1 MNSKFKVEISLD
13 EESKKLLKKVLKH
26 LKQLKQLK
34 EVQHLKGGK
43 YQTCKVV
50 GKYGKDIEL
59 PDEYE
64 VLIIKTQ
71 KESN

>member
-1 MNSKFKVEISLD
+1 MDSKFKVEISLD
-13 EESKKLLKKVLKH
+13 EELKKLLKEVLKH
-26 LKQLKQLK
+26 LKQIKK
-34 EVQHLKGGK
+34 VQHLKGGK

-64 VLIIKTQ
+64 VLIIETQ

>member
-13 EESKKLLKKVLKH
+13 EESKKLLKEVLKR
-26 LKQLKQLK
+26 LKQPKG
-34 EVQHLKGGK
+34 VQHLKGGK

-64 VLIIKTQ
+64 VLIIETQ

>member
-1 MNSKFKVEISLD
+1 MDSKFKVEIALD
-13 EESKKLLKKVLKH
+13 EESKKLLKEVLEH
-26 LKQLKQLK
+26 FKQPK

-59 PDEYE
+59 PNEYE
-64 VLIIKTQ
+64 VLIIETQ

>member
-1 MNSKFKVEISLD
+1 MNSKFEVEISVV
-13 EESKKLLKKVLKH
+13 EESKKLLKEILKH
-26 LKQLKQLK
+26 LKQLK
-34 EVQHLKGGK
+34 EIQHLKGGK

-64 VLIIKTQ
+64 VLIIETQ

>member
-1 MNSKFKVEISLD
+1 MDSKFKVEISLD
-13 EESKKLLKKVLKH
+13 EESKKLLKEVLKH
-26 LKQLKQLK
+26 LKQLK

-64 VLIIKTQ
+64 VLIIETQ